1 MNFSFDK
8 KYAEDSSNGYGR
20 PYYSFRSLW
29 NPPGGGEGGD
39 FGGWVETQQFIS
51 THWARA
57 NPQVWSTVLSRNIS
71 IFIMRLR
78 DRSTKYIHAKRVKLV
93 EDLWYKNKN
102 LLHHISF
109 YHRTKIPFYF
119 EDCLGFK
126 IELNILFN
134 LQDWK
139 LVRLFL

>member
-1 MNFSFDK
+1 MQK
-8 KYAEDSSNGYGR
+8 IAVMVMAGHIILLG
-20 PYYSFRSLW
+20 PYET
-29 NPPGGGEGGD
+29 PPRGGD

-93 EDLWYKNKN
+93 EDL
-102 LLHHISF
+102 
-109 YHRTKIPFYF
+109 
-119 EDCLGFK
+119 
-126 IELNILFN
+126 
-134 LQDWK
+134 
-139 LVRLFL
+139 